1 MSDERATPDDSDE
14 SEELESLDPL
24 DEDLG
29 DDPADSE
36 GEVMC
41 PYCGAA
47 NEIALDPDGGAFQT
61 YVEDCQVCCRP
72 WRVVVHYGH
81 DGSADVTLVPDAEG

>member
-1 MSDERATPDDSDE
+1 VSDERATPDDSDE

-72 WRVVVHYGH
+72 WQVHVDVDDEGR
-81 DGSADVTLVPDAEG
+81 VTLGLEPLDE

>member
-1 MSDERATPDDSDE
+1 VSGEPDGPDGPDESDE
-14 SEELESLDPL
+14 LEPLDPL
-24 DEDLG
+24 NDDLG
-29 DDPADSE
+29 DEPADSE

-72 WRVVVHYGH
+72 WQVRVTYSPGGV
-81 DGSADVTLVPDAEG
+81 AEISVEAMD

>member
-1 MSDERATPDDSDE
+1 MSGEPDGPEESD
-14 SEELESLDPL
+14 ELESLDPL
-24 DEDLG
+24 NDDSGDE
-29 DDPADSE
+29 PADSE

-72 WRVVVHYGH
+72 WQVRVTYSPGGV
-81 DGSADVTLVPDAEG
+81 AEISVETMD

>member
-1 MSDERATPDDSDE
+1 VSDERASPDESDE
-14 SEELESLDPL
+14 SDELESLDPL

-47 NEIALDPDGGAFQT
+47 NEIALDPDGGAYQT

-72 WRVVVHYGH
+72 WQVRVTYSPGGV
-81 DGSADVTLVPDAEG
+81 AEISVETMD